1 MNNIYESNKRYIEM
15 TISHD
20 IYMLNDTGT
29 SYGFNFNWHCRYV
42 RNELEFVTR
51 LVACIDFIIN
61 SLMASDAYLRQ

>member
-1 MNNIYESNKRYIEM
+1 MNNIYESNKRYIEKI
-15 TISHD
+15 ISQY

-29 SYGFNFNWHCRYV
+29 SYGLSFNWHCRYV

-51 LVACIDFIIN
+51 LVASIDLIIN